1 MFQIQ
6 IIPLSNA
13 SSLAAGEIMFNP
25 NWHEAGHFPPPCPFW
40 IRFCQL
46 KFYKKFPNFLEVKI
60 DVNRVNLTPCWAH
73 WVLLKMPLG
82 GAKDEHVSCFHSS
95 CQWGLSKLPKWTNLK
110 WISLESYKWGYIF
123 SFSWRGQ
130 PLPYVIY
137 GTTWRYWGYPW
148 QCRRTENWMTLLK
161 AICSKTSY
169 LWILQKF
176 RCIWRKNSNS
186 MHELKVR

>member
-1 MFQIQ
+1 
-6 IIPLSNA
+6 
-13 SSLAAGEIMFNP
+13 
-25 NWHEAGHFPPPCPFW
+25 
-40 IRFCQL
+40 
-46 KFYKKFPNFLEVKI
+46 
-60 DVNRVNLTPCWAH
+60 
-73 WVLLKMPLG
+73 MPLG

-148 QCRRTENWMTLLK
+148 QCRRAENWMTLLK

-169 LWILQKF
+169 RNSWRIPWLMNSWKIPLQSAHLKKKFQFHAWIKKCHFGNFSEIGSLARF
-176 RCIWRKNSNS
+176 VMPW
-186 MHELKVR
+186 

>member
-1 MFQIQ
+1 MPI
-6 IIPLSNA
+6 
-13 SSLAAGEIMFNP
+13 GGTKD
-25 NWHEAGHFPPPCPFW
+25 GH
-40 IRFCQL
+40 L
-46 KFYKKFPNFLEVKI
+46 Y
-60 DVNRVNLTPCWAH
+60 
-73 WVLLKMPLG
+73 
-82 GAKDEHVSCFHSS
+82 CFHSS

-148 QCRRTENWMTLLK
+148 QCRRAENWMTLLK

-186 MHELKVR
+186 MHGLKSAILAIFQKLADWLDWPCPVGAALHFRPYKMTRNNCISFYQSSMN

>member
-1 MFQIQ
+1 MRGNTFISLSFFGSDFVNWIFIKNFQT
-6 IIPLSNA
+6 
-13 SSLAAGEIMFNP
+13 
-25 NWHEAGHFPPPCPFW
+25 
-40 IRFCQL
+40 
-46 KFYKKFPNFLEVKI
+46 FLEVKI

-73 WVLLKMPLG
+73 WVLSKMPLG

-148 QCRRTENWMTLLK
+148 QCRRAENWMTLLK